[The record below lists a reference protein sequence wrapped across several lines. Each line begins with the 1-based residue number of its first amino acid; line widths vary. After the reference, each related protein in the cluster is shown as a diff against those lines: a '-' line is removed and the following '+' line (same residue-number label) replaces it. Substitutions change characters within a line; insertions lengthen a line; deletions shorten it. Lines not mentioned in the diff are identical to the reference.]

1 MASYRARCSSTPNNF
16 RFDCFDEICIRHII
30 WDLFG
35 VTWTNLHSAFLIA
48 LSKCFHLFSSL
59 TLPHVF
65 NDRSFLVFCKMSV
78 SQLVSRSLVYRK
90 TTVFLKQ
97 KAVSF
102 VFIFPICVCLR
113 PKKTSTLKFPQNAIF
128 FVHVRCVSTA
138 PTKTTTT
145 TVTTAT
151 TTTTSLMITE
161 VPVIQRVQ
169 GQNR

>member
-1 MASYRARCSSTPNNF
+1 MG
-16 RFDCFDEICIRHII
+16 DV
-30 WDLFG
+30 FG
-35 VTWTNLHSAFLIA
+35 VTWTNLHSAFLIV

-102 VFIFPICVCLR
+102 FFFHLPNLCASSS
-113 PKKTSTLKFPQNAIF
+113 KKNFHFEI
-128 FVHVRCVSTA
+128 
-138 PTKTTTT
+138 PTKCNIFC
-145 TVTTAT
+145 
-151 TTTTSLMITE
+151 SC
-161 VPVIQRVQ
+161 
-169 GQNR
+169 

>member
-1 MASYRARCSSTPNNF
+1 MG
-16 RFDCFDEICIRHII
+16 DV
-30 WDLFG
+30 FG
-35 VTWTNLHSAFLIA
+35 VTWTNLHSAFLIV
-48 LSKCFHLFSSL
+48 LSKCFHLFCSL

-102 VFIFPICVCLR
+102 VFIFPICVRLR

-128 FVHVRCVSTA
+128 FVHDRCVSTA

-145 TVTTAT
+145 TGTPAT
-151 TTTTSLMITE
+151 TTTTPTTTT
-161 VPVIQRVQ
+161 
-169 GQNR
+169 